1 MLEYLKS
8 DLYRYEGKTSLKS
21 FIKYYRKNAG
31 FRFLVAFRL
40 VNEKGLWKIIGTILW
55 ILRNKQLIQIS
66 RKTRIGYGLY
76 ISHGGPVVV
85 NPSTQI
91 GDNCNLSQFVTIGSN
106 EGKAAVIGDNVYIGP
121 SCCIVEDVI
130 IGNRVTIG
138 AGSVVTKDVEPMT
151 IVAGNPARFIKKIGN
166 NGK

>member
-85 NPSTQI
+85 NPST
-91 GDNCNLSQFVTIGSN
+91 
-106 EGKAAVIGDNVYIGP
+106 
-121 SCCIVEDVI
+121 
-130 IGNRVTIG
+130 
-138 AGSVVTKDVEPMT
+138 
-151 IVAGNPARFIKKIGN
+151 
-166 NGK
+166 